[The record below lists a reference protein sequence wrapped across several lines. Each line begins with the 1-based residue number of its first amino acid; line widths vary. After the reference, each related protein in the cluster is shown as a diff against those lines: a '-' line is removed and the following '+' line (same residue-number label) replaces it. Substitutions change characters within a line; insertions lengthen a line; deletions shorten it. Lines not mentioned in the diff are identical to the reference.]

1 MSDDVVN
8 AQTRIAAIIGNP
20 VAQSL
25 SPVIHNAVF
34 RSLGVN
40 WLYLAFL
47 VESEKVR
54 QTLTEMAA
62 LGIAGYSV
70 TMPHKNEVARIVA
83 EIGEVD
89 EVVRKTSAANTVML
103 RSDNSVFATNTD
115 GQGACN
121 AIESVANF
129 KIAGSR
135 VVLLGAGG
143 TASAVAYALVKN
155 GAKDVLIHNRS
166 PQRAEELVARIEG
179 CRIGRQA
186 ELANDVE
193 QAQIVINTT
202 PVGFDPSGAGSKTE
216 SPIDV
221 RLIKSHHIVLD
232 AVYRPLETSL
242 LAAAKKVGAKT
253 VDGLEM
259 LVHQAALQQEIW
271 LGQRG
276 DTKLMRDAALNT
288 Q

>member
-1 MSDDVVN
+1 M
-8 AQTRIAAIIGNP
+8 
-20 VAQSL
+20 
-25 SPVIHNAVF
+25 
-34 RSLGVN
+34 
-40 WLYLAFL
+40 
-47 VESEKVR
+47 
-54 QTLTEMAA
+54 
-62 LGIAGYSV
+62 
-70 TMPHKNEVARIVA
+70 
-83 EIGEVD
+83 
-89 EVVRKTSAANTVML
+89 
-103 RSDNSVFATNTD
+103 
-115 GQGACN
+115 
-121 AIESVANF
+121 
-129 KIAGSR
+129 
-135 VVLLGAGG
+135 LGAGG

-166 PQRAEELVARIEG
+166 PQRAEELVARIGG
-179 CRIGRQA
+179 CRIGRQT

-193 QAQIVINTT
+193 QAQILINTT

>member
-1 MSDDVVN
+1 MSNEVVN
-8 AQTRIAAIIGNP
+8 APTRIAAIIGNP

-89 EVVRKTSAANTVML
+89 EVVKKTSAANTVML
-103 RSDNSVFATNTD
+103 RSDNSIFATNTD

-143 TASAVAYALVKN
+143 TASAVAYALVKMFWFTIVRR
-155 GAKDVLIHNRS
+155 K
-166 PQRAEELVARIEG
+166 
-179 CRIGRQA
+179 
-186 ELANDVE
+186 E
-193 QAQIVINTT
+193 Q
-202 PVGFDPSGAGSKTE
+202 
-216 SPIDV
+216 
-221 RLIKSHHIVLD
+221 KS
-232 AVYRPLETSL
+232 
-242 LAAAKKVGAKT
+242 
-253 VDGLEM
+253 
-259 LVHQAALQQEIW
+259 
-271 LGQRG
+271 
-276 DTKLMRDAALNT
+276 
-288 Q
+288 

>member
-1 MSDDVVN
+1 
-8 AQTRIAAIIGNP
+8 
-20 VAQSL
+20 
-25 SPVIHNAVF
+25 
-34 RSLGVN
+34 
-40 WLYLAFL
+40 
-47 VESEKVR
+47 
-54 QTLTEMAA
+54 
-62 LGIAGYSV
+62 
-70 TMPHKNEVARIVA
+70 
-83 EIGEVD
+83 
-89 EVVRKTSAANTVML
+89 
-103 RSDNSVFATNTD
+103 
-115 GQGACN
+115 
-121 AIESVANF
+121 
-129 KIAGSR
+129 
-135 VVLLGAGG
+135 
-143 TASAVAYALVKN
+143 
-155 GAKDVLIHNRS
+155 LIHNRS
-166 PQRAEELVARIEG
+166 PQRAEELVARIG
-179 CRIGRQA
+179 SCRIGRQA

-271 LGQRG
+271 LGRRG